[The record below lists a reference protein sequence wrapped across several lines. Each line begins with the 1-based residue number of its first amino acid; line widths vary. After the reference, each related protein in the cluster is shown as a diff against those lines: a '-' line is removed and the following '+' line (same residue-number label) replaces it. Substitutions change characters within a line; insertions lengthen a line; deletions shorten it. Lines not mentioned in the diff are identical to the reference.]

1 MGKRR
6 GRRTNAAPAGPG
18 LEVALGL
25 DPAEWSVSVGY
36 SKGFLSASRYTTVS
50 VTHRPTG
57 RTRKASLY
65 AAGKAAARR
74 DAASVA
80 KRLAAELRG
89 GLCYRERLPA
99 TPRQQTGRPLRLFVT
114 SSPARLPGC

>member
-1 MGKRR
+1 MGKRKG
-6 GRRTNAAPAGPG
+6 GRSSAAPAGPG

-25 DPAEWSVSVGY
+25 DPAEWSVRVGY
-36 SKGFLSASRYTTVS
+36 SKGVLSASRYATVS

-57 RTRKASLY
+57 RTREASFY

-80 KRLAAELRG
+80 NRLAAELRG
-89 GLCYRERLPA
+89 GRS
-99 TPRQQTGRPLRLFVT
+99 Q
-114 SSPARLPGC
+114 